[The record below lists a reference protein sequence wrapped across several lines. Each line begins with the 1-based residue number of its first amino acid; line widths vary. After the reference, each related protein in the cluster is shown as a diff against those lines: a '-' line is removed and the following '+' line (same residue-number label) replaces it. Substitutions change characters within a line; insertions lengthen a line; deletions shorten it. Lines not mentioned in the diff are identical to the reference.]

1 MKQKFAIKGM
11 TCAACQAHVDKAV
24 NNLDGISS
32 CNVNLLSNNMEVD
45 FDESKCDVNKIINA
59 VKRAGYKA
67 IPEGL
72 KGKID
77 EEKDYSL
84 IKLIIAFIFLIL
96 LMYVSMGHM
105 IHLPLPSFINDSAI
119 NYAFTQFILTIPN
132 IYIYRNY
139 FISGYKKLFKGPN
152 MDTLIAIGAT
162 ASLIYGIFAIYMIG
176 YGYQNNNLDIVND
189 YRHNLYFES
198 ASMILTLVS
207 LGKYLEG
214 LSKKKTTKAISELM
228 SLVPEEATVLRND
241 KEVKIKASDVKV
253 DDILIIRKGENVA
266 VDAIIIEGEGSFN
279 EANITGESLP
289 KEKTLGDSL
298 YSSSIM
304 EAGFVK
310 AKAIKVGEDTSIW
323 QIIKL
328 VESASESKAPIS
340 KLVDKVSF
348 VFVPVIITIS
358 IIVLITFLSN
368 GYSFNE
374 AFNFAISVL
383 VIACPCAL
391 GLATPVAIMVG
402 TGKGA
407 RNGLLIKNAEVLE
420 NAGHIKK
427 VILDKTGTITKGS
440 PEVTEYDGSKDLLN
454 IIYSIENKSEHPLA
468 KAIIN
473 YAKSKDAKLVEVYD
487 FKSLKG
493 EGLSGKVNNIT
504 YYIGNLVL
512 IKKLNLDNDELDN
525 KIKNLAKMAKT
536 PLIIATN
543 KEILGIIAIKD
554 EVKESSKLAI
564 SNLTKMG
571 IKVIML
577 TGDNKETALGVANEV
592 GIKNVI
598 SDVLPE
604 DKLAVIRNEKI
615 NKKHLVAMVGDGVN
629 DAPAL
634 AEADLG
640 IAIGGG
646 SDIAINSADIILV
659 KNDLLDVINVIKLSK
674 RIMLTIKLNLFWAFI
689 YNVIGITIAS
699 GLFYPSFGLELNPMI
714 ASLCMSFSSV
724 FVVLNAL
731 TINLFKVKDIKED
744 IKEVKEMEYK
754 LHVEGMMCKHCV
766 MHVKEALLKVNGVNE
781 VEVSLENKEAEVKC
795 DDSCNKEDLIK
806 SIKDAGYDA
815 E

>member
-266 VDAIIIEGEGSFN
+266 VDALIIEGEGSFN

-440 PEVTEYDGSKDLLN
+440 PEVTDYDGSKDLLN

-806 SIKDAGYDA
+806 AIKDAGYDA

>member
-806 SIKDAGYDA
+806 AIKDAGYDA

>member
-77 EEKDYSL
+77 DEKDYSL

-241 KEVKIKASDVKV
+241 KEVKIKASEVKV

-440 PEVTEYDGSKDLLN
+440 PEVTDYDGSKDLLN

-473 YAKSKDAKLVEVYD
+473 YAKNKDAKLVEVYD

-689 YNVIGITIAS
+689 YNIIGITIAS
-699 GLFYPSFGLELNPMI
+699 GLFYPSFSLELNPMI

-806 SIKDAGYDA
+806 AIKDAGYDA

>member
-253 DDILIIRKGENVA
+253 DDILIIRKGENLA
-266 VDAIIIEGEGSFN
+266 VDALIIEGEGSFN

-440 PEVTEYDGSKDLLN
+440 PEVTDYDGSKDLLN

-577 TGDNKETALGVANEV
+577 TGDNKETAFGVANEV

-806 SIKDAGYDA
+806 AIKDAGYDA

>member
-24 NNLDGISS
+24 NNLDGINS

-45 FDESKCDVNKIINA
+45 FDESKCDVSKITNA
-59 VKRAGYKA
+59 VKKAGYRA
-67 IPEGL
+67 IPEGI
-72 KGKID
+72 KGKND
-77 EEKDYSL
+77 DEKDYSL

-119 NYAFTQFILTIPN
+119 NFAFTQFILTIPN

-176 YGYQNNNLDIVND
+176 YGYQNNNLDIIND

-241 KEVKIKASDVKV
+241 KEVKIKASEVKV

-266 VDAIIIEGEGSFN
+266 VDALIIEGEGSFN

-289 KEKTLGDSL
+289 KEKTLGDNL

-348 VFVPVIITIS
+348 VFVPFIITIS
-358 IIVLITFLSN
+358 IVVLITFLST

-440 PEVTEYDGSKDLLN
+440 PEVTDYNGSIDLLN

-473 YAKSKDAKLVEVYD
+473 YAKNKDAKLVEVCD

-493 EGLSGKVNNIT
+493 KGLSGKVNNIT

-512 IKKLNLDNDELDN
+512 IKELNLANDELDN
-525 KIKNLAKMAKT
+525 KINNLAKMAKT

-543 KEILGIIAIKD
+543 EEVLGIIAIKD
-554 EVKESSKLAI
+554 EVKETSKSAI

-571 IKVIML
+571 VKVIML

-604 DKLAVIRNEKI
+604 DKLMVIKNEKT
-615 NKKHLVAMVGDGVN
+615 NKKQLVAMVGDGVN

-689 YNVIGITIAS
+689 YNIIGITIAS
-699 GLFYPSFGLELNPMI
+699 GIFYPSFGLELNPMI

-731 TINLFKVKDIKED
+731 TINLFKVKNVKED
-744 IKEVKEMEYK
+744 IKEEKEMEYK

-795 DDSCNKEDLIK
+795 NDSCKKEDLIK
-806 SIKDAGYDA
+806 AVKDAGYDA
-815 E
+815 K

>member
-77 EEKDYSL
+77 DEKDYSL

-162 ASLIYGIFAIYMIG
+162 ASLVYGIFAIYMIG

-241 KEVKIKASDVKV
+241 KEFKIKASEVKV

-440 PEVTEYDGSKDLLN
+440 PEVTDYDGSKDLLN

-473 YAKSKDAKLVEVYD
+473 YAKNKDAKLVEVYD

-577 TGDNKETALGVANEV
+577 TGDNKETALGVANEI

-699 GLFYPSFGLELNPMI
+699 GLFYSSFGLELNPMI

-806 SIKDAGYDA
+806 AIKNAGYDA
-815 E
+815 K

>member
-77 EEKDYSL
+77 DEKDYSL

-162 ASLIYGIFAIYMIG
+162 ASLVYGIFAIYMIG

-241 KEVKIKASDVKV
+241 KEFKIKASEVKV

-427 VILDKTGTITKGS
+427 VILDFIM
-440 PEVTEYDGSKDLLN
+440 
-454 IIYSIENKSEHPLA
+454 SI
-468 KAIIN
+468 
-473 YAKSKDAKLVEVYD
+473 
-487 FKSLKG
+487 
-493 EGLSGKVNNIT
+493 
-504 YYIGNLVL
+504 
-512 IKKLNLDNDELDN
+512 
-525 KIKNLAKMAKT
+525 
-536 PLIIATN
+536 
-543 KEILGIIAIKD
+543 
-554 EVKESSKLAI
+554 
-564 SNLTKMG
+564 
-571 IKVIML
+571 
-577 TGDNKETALGVANEV
+577 
-592 GIKNVI
+592 
-598 SDVLPE
+598 
-604 DKLAVIRNEKI
+604 
-615 NKKHLVAMVGDGVN
+615 
-629 DAPAL
+629 
-634 AEADLG
+634 
-640 IAIGGG
+640 
-646 SDIAINSADIILV
+646 
-659 KNDLLDVINVIKLSK
+659 
-674 RIMLTIKLNLFWAFI
+674 
-689 YNVIGITIAS
+689 
-699 GLFYPSFGLELNPMI
+699 SF
-714 ASLCMSFSSV
+714 
-724 FVVLNAL
+724 
-731 TINLFKVKDIKED
+731 
-744 IKEVKEMEYK
+744 
-754 LHVEGMMCKHCV
+754 
-766 MHVKEALLKVNGVNE
+766 
-781 VEVSLENKEAEVKC
+781 
-795 DDSCNKEDLIK
+795 
-806 SIKDAGYDA
+806 
-815 E
+815 

>member
-77 EEKDYSL
+77 DEKDYSL

-241 KEVKIKASDVKV
+241 KEVKIKASEVKV

-440 PEVTEYDGSKDLLN
+440 PEVTDYDGSKDLLN

-473 YAKSKDAKLVEVYD
+473 YAKNKDAKLVEVYD

-806 SIKDAGYDA
+806 AIKDAGYDA

>member
-139 FISGYKKLFKGPN
+139 FISGYKKIFKGPN

-266 VDAIIIEGEGSFN
+266 VDALIIEGEGSFN

-440 PEVTEYDGSKDLLN
+440 PEVTDYDGSKDLLN

-806 SIKDAGYDA
+806 AIKDAGYDA

>member
-77 EEKDYSL
+77 DEKDYSL

-241 KEVKIKASDVKV
+241 KEVKIKASEVKV

-266 VDAIIIEGEGSFN
+266 VDALIIEGEGSFN

-440 PEVTEYDGSKDLLN
+440 PEVTDYDGSIDLLN

-473 YAKSKDAKLVEVYD
+473 YAKNKDAKLVEVYD

-577 TGDNKETALGVANEV
+577 TGDNKETALGVANEI

-604 DKLAVIRNEKI
+604 DKLVVIRNEKI

-699 GLFYPSFGLELNPMI
+699 GLFYSSFGLELNPMI

-806 SIKDAGYDA
+806 AIKNAGYDA
-815 E
+815 K

>member
-77 EEKDYSL
+77 DEKDYSL

-241 KEVKIKASDVKV
+241 KEVKIKASEVKV

-440 PEVTEYDGSKDLLN
+440 PEVTDYDGSKDLLN

-473 YAKSKDAKLVEVYD
+473 YAKNKDAKLVEVYD

-493 EGLSGKVNNIT
+493 EGLSGKVNDIT

-744 IKEVKEMEYK
+744 IKEVKEMKYK

-806 SIKDAGYDA
+806 AIKDAGYDA

>member
-77 EEKDYSL
+77 DEKDYSL

-241 KEVKIKASDVKV
+241 KEFKIKASEVKV

-440 PEVTEYDGSKDLLN
+440 PEVTDYDGSIDLLN

-473 YAKSKDAKLVEVYD
+473 YAKNKDAKLVEVYD

-699 GLFYPSFGLELNPMI
+699 GIFYPSFGLELNPMI

-806 SIKDAGYDA
+806 AIKDAGYDA

>member
-176 YGYQNNNLDIVND
+176 YGYQNNNLDIVNY

-228 SLVPEEATVLRND
+228 SLVPEEATILRND

-266 VDAIIIEGEGSFN
+266 VDALIIEGEGSFN

-440 PEVTEYDGSKDLLN
+440 PEVTDYDGSKDLLN

-577 TGDNKETALGVANEV
+577 TGDNKETAFGVANEV

-806 SIKDAGYDA
+806 AIKDAGYDA

>member
-24 NNLDGISS
+24 NNLDGINS

-45 FDESKCDVNKIINA
+45 FDESKCDVSKITNA
-59 VKRAGYKA
+59 VKKAGYRA
-67 IPEGL
+67 IPEGI
-72 KGKID
+72 KGKND
-77 EEKDYSL
+77 DEKDYSL

-119 NYAFTQFILTIPN
+119 NFAFTQFILTIPN

-176 YGYQNNNLDIVND
+176 YGYQNNNLDIIND

-228 SLVPEEATVLRND
+228 S
-241 KEVKIKASDVKV
+241 
-253 DDILIIRKGENVA
+253 
-266 VDAIIIEGEGSFN
+266 
-279 EANITGESLP
+279 ANITGESLP
-289 KEKTLGDSL
+289 KEKTLGDNL

-348 VFVPVIITIS
+348 VFVPFIITIS
-358 IIVLITFLSN
+358 IVVLITFLST

-440 PEVTEYDGSKDLLN
+440 PEVTDYNGSIDLLN

-473 YAKSKDAKLVEVYD
+473 YAKNKDAKLVEVCD

-493 EGLSGKVNNIT
+493 KGLSGKVNNIT

-512 IKKLNLDNDELDN
+512 IKELNLANDELDN
-525 KIKNLAKMAKT
+525 KINNLAKMAKT

-543 KEILGIIAIKD
+543 EEVLGIIAIKD
-554 EVKESSKLAI
+554 EVKETSKSAI

-571 IKVIML
+571 VKVIML

-604 DKLAVIRNEKI
+604 DKLMVIKNEKT
-615 NKKHLVAMVGDGVN
+615 NKKQLVAMVGDGVN

-689 YNVIGITIAS
+689 YNIIGITIAS
-699 GLFYPSFGLELNPMI
+699 GIFYPSFGLELNPMI

-731 TINLFKVKDIKED
+731 TINLFKVKNVKED
-744 IKEVKEMEYK
+744 IKEEKEMEYK

-795 DDSCNKEDLIK
+795 NDSCKKEDLIK
-806 SIKDAGYDA
+806 AVKDAGYDA
-815 E
+815 K